1 MRLSLPVLFFSLCGY
16 GKKPPHH
23 FKGLFSWGR
32 VVRDEIFYCY
42 EFLSVINRT
51 DKMQAEKLTIVFRLF
66 CCWGMKNMFCDTPY
80 AMLKKASTPT
90 KSCFF
95 TTGTP

>member
-42 EFLSVINRT
+42 EFPSVIHMT
-51 DKMQAEKLTIVFRLF
+51 DKIQ
-66 CCWGMKNMFCDTPY
+66 
-80 AMLKKASTPT
+80 S
-90 KSCFF
+90 
-95 TTGTP
+95 